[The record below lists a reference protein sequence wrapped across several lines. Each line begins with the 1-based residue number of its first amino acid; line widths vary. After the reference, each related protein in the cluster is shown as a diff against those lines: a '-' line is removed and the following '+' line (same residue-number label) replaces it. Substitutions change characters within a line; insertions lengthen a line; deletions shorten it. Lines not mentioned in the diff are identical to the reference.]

1 MQLFITIL
9 HVVLAI
15 TMILIILLQPGK
27 EGGAALAGG
36 SSGNQMYGPRGA
48 GNFLGRA
55 TTVVAS
61 MFMFTSISLAW
72 YSSEKIQSGS
82 DIGDA
87 IQRLEGGEDE
97 EGFGIPMPSSTPA
110 PSQDEEVD
118 PGQEALE
125 AKDAGESDADNTELG
140 TPAGEATQGVEN
152 IAPTGAGEEV
162 ETP

>member
-9 HVVLAI
+9 HIVLAI

-55 TTVVAS
+55 TTLVATL
-61 MFMFTSISLAW
+61 FMFTSISLAW
-72 YSSEKIQSGS
+72 YSSEKVQSGS

-87 IQRLEGGEDE
+87 IQRLEGGDDE
-97 EGFGIPMPSSTPA
+97 EGFGIPMPSA
-110 PSQDEEVD
+110 PEPEVIEETEEID

-125 AKDAGESDADNTELG
+125 AKDAGEGPVG
-140 TPAGEATQGVEN
+140 TPAGETTNGDGAETSA
-152 IAPTGAGEEV
+152 APNTEPAAE
-162 ETP
+162 

>member
-1 MQLFITIL
+1 MPLFITIL
-9 HVVLAI
+9 HIVLAI

-61 MFMFTSISLAW
+61 MFMFTSITLAW

-82 DIGDA
+82 DIEDA
-87 IQRLEGGEDE
+87 IQRLEGSDDE
-97 EGFGIPMPSSTPA
+97 EGFGIPMPSQPEAPA
-110 PSQDEEVD
+110 QTEDID

-125 AKDAGESDADNTELG
+125 AQDAGENAVGIPAGEQVQENQDNTEVG
-140 TPAGEATQGVEN
+140 EQGATPSEG
-152 IAPTGAGEEV
+152 GAQ
-162 ETP
+162 

>member
-61 MFMFTSISLAW
+61 LFMFTSISLAW
-72 YSSEKIQSGS
+72 YSSEKVQSGS

-97 EGFGIPMPSSTPA
+97 EGFGIPMPSKAEPTL
-110 PSQDEEVD
+110 DEEVD

-125 AKDAGESDADNTELG
+125 AKDAGENEAANGALG
-140 TPAGEATQGVEN
+140 TPAGEATPVDGN
-152 IAPTGAGEEV
+152 PSPTDAEGAV

>member
-9 HVVLAI
+9 HIILAI

-48 GNFLGRA
+48 GNFLGKA
-55 TTVVAS
+55 TTVVAT

-97 EGFGIPMPSSTPA
+97 EGFGIPMPSTPEA
-110 PSQDEEVD
+110 PPEEIAPID
-118 PGQEALE
+118 PGQDELE
-125 AKDAGESDADNTELG
+125 AEDAGEEPIGVPASETTEGDGADASG
-140 TPAGEATQGVEN
+140 ATPPEPSE
-152 IAPTGAGEEV
+152 
-162 ETP
+162 

>member
-1 MQLFITIL
+1 MPLFITIL
-9 HVVLAI
+9 HIVLAI

-55 TTVVAS
+55 TTIIAS
-61 MFMFTSISLAW
+61 MFMFTSITLAW

-87 IQRLEGGEDE
+87 IQRLEGTDDE
-97 EGFGIPMPSSTPA
+97 EGFGIPMPSNPDASGE
-110 PSQDEEVD
+110 DDDIV

-125 AKDAGESDADNTELG
+125 AQDAGENPVG
-140 TPAGEATQGVEN
+140 MPAGEQVEGGPATNNGGDNEN
-152 IAPTGAGEEV
+152 TSTEGGSQ
-162 ETP
+162 

>member
-9 HVVLAI
+9 HIVLAI

-55 TTVVAS
+55 TTIVAS

-72 YSSEKIQSGS
+72 YSSEKVQSGS
-82 DIGDA
+82 DIEDA
-87 IQRLEGGEDE
+87 IQRLEGGDDE
-97 EGFGIPMPSSTPA
+97 EGFGIPMPSQPDDAPA
-110 PSQDEEVD
+110 EVQEEVD

-125 AKDAGESDADNTELG
+125 AQDAGEAIQIG
-140 TPAGEATQGVEN
+140 TPAGENTEATNSAEGTTE
-152 IAPTGAGEEV
+152 GEA
-162 ETP
+162 TPE